1 MSNLFIESEGDIEHT
16 VKLCLDLAASGNQ
29 NFVTLGFPSD
39 FMYKIFIESLHTEVI
54 RKDVSRLDISFNVIL
69 PPKED
74 DDGESF
80 SNR

>member
-1 MSNLFIESEGDIEHT
+1 MSNLFIESEGDIDLSVNH
-16 VKLCLDLAASGNQ
+16 CIDLASTGGK

-39 FMYKIFIESLHTEVI
+39 FLYRVFIESLYSEVI
-54 RKDVSRLDISFNVIL
+54 RRKVTRLNIQFNVIL

-80 SNR
+80 SDR